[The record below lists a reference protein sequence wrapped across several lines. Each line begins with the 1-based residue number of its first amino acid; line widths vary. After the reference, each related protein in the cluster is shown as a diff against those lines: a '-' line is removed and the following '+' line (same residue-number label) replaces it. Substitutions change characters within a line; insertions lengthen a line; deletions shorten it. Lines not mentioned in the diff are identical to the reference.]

1 MKGKV
6 LMDLFID
13 RVLVYDSQETCID
26 VEKNILVKELF
37 WVEDCQLSHIT
48 VLGAHFDSH
57 AAGQ

>member
-26 VEKNILVKELF
+26 VEKNILVEELF
-37 WVEDCQLSHIT
+37 WVEDCPLSHIT